1 MFRRCPAIFTQTK
14 PEGNVLSL
22 ETLMPEQGSDSQGV
36 PLIISVKLLIK
47 YSRNYRRKYIGNSQ
61 RVFELQCSSITS
73 RCEKKK
79 KEQSES
85 EKDTKRSNFKRNDE
99 TYLN

>member
-1 MFRRCPAIFTQTK
+1 MHKQ
-14 PEGNVLSL
+14 GNN
-22 ETLMPEQGSDSQGV
+22 SQGV

-47 YSRNYRRKYIGNSQ
+47 SSHNYRGKYIGNSQ
-61 RVFELQCSSITS
+61 RVFELQCFSIAS

-85 EKDTKRSNFKRNDE
+85 KKDTKRSNFKRNGE
-99 TYLN
+99 MYLN

>member
-1 MFRRCPAIFTQTK
+1 MHKQ
-14 PEGNVLSL
+14 GNN
-22 ETLMPEQGSDSQGV
+22 SQGV
-36 PLIISVKLLIK
+36 PLIISVKLLVK
-47 YSRNYRRKYIGNSQ
+47 YSQNYRGKYIGNSQ
-61 RVFELQCSSITS
+61 RVFELRCFSIAS

-85 EKDTKRSNFKRNDE
+85 EKDTKRSNFKKNDE

>member
-1 MFRRCPAIFTQTK
+1 MFRHCPAIFTQTK
-14 PEGNVLSL
+14 PEGNVLCL
-22 ETLMPEQGSDSQGV
+22 ETLMHKQGNNSQGV

-47 YSRNYRRKYIGNSQ
+47 YSQDYRGRYIVNS
-61 RVFELQCSSITS
+61 RRIFELQCLSIAS

-79 KEQSES
+79 QEQSES
-85 EKDTKRSNFKRNDE
+85 KKDTKWSNFKRDDE